1 MSPETT
7 VYLYCPHAKMT
18 ITTTSVSSVT
28 SSLPN
33 KSGYFRLSEAN
44 QKITEFICSELGAIC
59 GSVFYHTAIAV
70 WSRDR

>member
-44 QKITEFICSELGAIC
+44 QKITLSFMFYERK
-59 GSVFYHTAIAV
+59 SVTKCKNTRFL
-70 WSRDR
+70 